1 MRSLLISF
9 AVTLLLPGTAN
20 TALGADSEAAAC
32 AALGQTFADRQE
44 FTLEAAPV
52 LTRIEGLPPFC
63 QVRGTAAGKV
73 GFEMRLPL
81 QADWNGRFL
90 LAGCG
95 GFCGQLLPDKPGYS
109 NSINASLQRGYA
121 AMAHD
126 SGHQADS
133 TANTVWA
140 RTGDQKAIDLW
151 AHRVLPELVTL
162 SNTIIAA
169 YYQREPAR
177 RYFSGCSNGGRLGL
191 VAAQRYPELFDGIAA
206 GGPILD
212 LSGNAGVQGAW
223 MIQQAWTADGEP
235 RITPEQTE
243 RLALHV
249 RAACDALDGVLDN
262 LIASPE
268 LCRPDLS
275 ALACTAGQQPG
286 CLDDD
291 QLQRVAAL
299 YRGAQ
304 DNDRQLFP
312 GLPPGSEHLWPFWI
326 TGRDGQPAWGGLAS
340 QGFLDIY
347 RQVPAGEHVNP
358 AEIDVVAEAAAMA
371 ASPVAVLANAT
382 DPDLSGLRAADG
394 KLLLWHGWADPLIL
408 PQRTVSYFEEA
419 ARENGGAEALGEHAR
434 LFMVPGHGHCW
445 EAPGL
450 APDLFDPVQVLEAW
464 VERDTAPS
472 QIIARDQLDPEAA
485 TATALLCP
493 YPQRALHDGQGP
505 TSSAASYR
513 CAEPL

>member
-1 MRSLLISF
+1 MRSLLVSF
-9 AVTLLLPGTAN
+9 AGPLLL
-20 TALGADSEAAAC
+20 LGSVTTTLAADSDEAAC
-32 AALGQTFADRQE
+32 AAVGQAFTGNERV
-44 FTLEAAPV
+44 TLEAAPA
-52 LTRIEGLPPFC
+52 LTQSAGLPAFC

-81 QADWNGRFL
+81 EAAWNGKFL

-109 NSINASLQRGYA
+109 NSINESLKRGYA

-126 SGHQADS
+126 SGHQTDS
-133 TANTVWA
+133 TADTEWA
-140 RTGDQKAIDLW
+140 RSGDQQAIDLW
-151 AHRVLPELVTL
+151 AHQVLPELVTL
-162 SNTIIAA
+162 GNTIMAA

-191 VAAQRYPELFDGIAA
+191 MAAQRYPGLFDGIAA

-223 MIQQAWTADGEP
+223 MIQQAWTATGEP
-235 RITPEQTE
+235 RFTPEQTE
-243 RLALHV
+243 RLAVHV
-249 RAACDALDGVLDN
+249 RSACDALDGVRDN
-262 LIASPE
+262 LIANPE
-268 LCRPDLS
+268 RCQPDLS
-275 ALACTAGQQPG
+275 ALQCTAAQAPG
-286 CLDDD
+286 CLSDD

-304 DNDRQLFP
+304 DDDRQLFP
-312 GLPPGSEHLWPFWI
+312 GLLPGSEHLWPFWI

-371 ASPVAVLANAT
+371 ASPLAVLANTT
-382 DPDLSGLRAADG
+382 DPDLSGLRAAGG

-419 ARENGGAEALGEHAR
+419 ARENGGAEALGEHTR

-450 APDLFDPVQVLEAW
+450 APDLFDPVQILEAW
-464 VERDTAPS
+464 VERDAAPS
-472 QIIARDQLDPEAA
+472 HIITRDQLDPEAA

-493 YPQRALHDGQGP
+493 YPQRALHDGRGP
-505 TSSAASYR
+505 TTSAKSYR
-513 CAEPL
+513 CAEAM